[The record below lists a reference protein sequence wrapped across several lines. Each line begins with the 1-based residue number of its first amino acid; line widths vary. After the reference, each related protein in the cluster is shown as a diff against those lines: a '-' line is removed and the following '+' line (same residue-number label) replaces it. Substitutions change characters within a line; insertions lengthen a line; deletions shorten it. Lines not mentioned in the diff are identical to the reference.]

1 MLFKKNKEG
10 KLKVEKR
17 TTTALKYAPAVF
29 VVIAVILQWNLFVTP
44 ADLEKKHRDII
55 TEAAQTYVTKEEYKN
70 QKEEFKEMKT
80 KIDRIYDFLIRD
92 NKRIN

>member
-1 MLFKKNKEG
+1 MEKKS
-10 KLKVEKR
+10 
-17 TTTALKYAPAVF
+17 TTIMIKYAPAAF

-70 QKEEFKEMKT
+70 QKEEFKEMKI
-80 KIDRIYDFLIRD
+80 KIDKIYDFLIRD
-92 NKRIN
+92 NKRI

>member
-1 MLFKKNKEG
+1 M
-10 KLKVEKR
+10 EKR
-17 TTTALKYAPAVF
+17 TTTATMVRYAPAVF

-92 NKRIN
+92 NKRT